1 MKPEPMSAT
10 ARSIARAAHSA
21 NRIGRQ
27 RWAYLTMLVIAT
39 VLTPAAASSA
49 RSRAYTEKV
58 IYSFSGTTDGAG
70 PSGVIMDG
78 KGDLYGTTPN
88 GGNNSDGNVFKV
100 TQSGAFSNVWEFEGP
115 PNDGAD
121 PLVGLIADKQ
131 GNQYGTT
138 LQGGKHS
145 AGTVYEITRTGTE
158 HVLYNFTGLKDGF
171 QPCSPLVTDATGN
184 LYGVASQGGKNNH
197 GVVFEVTK
205 AHKEHVLYNFT
216 VVSYP
221 MGMFCAGLI
230 LDGSG
235 NLYGTTYF
243 NGAHG
248 LGMVFKLSPKGVLTV
263 LDSFCSETNC
273 TDGANPVGGLV
284 SDAAGNLYGTTYQ
297 GGDPNCHSTGCGVV
311 FELSAAGQEK
321 ILHTFESNDGE
332 LPEGT
337 LVRDRKGDLF
347 GTTSN
352 GGTGGGG
359 TVFEVTSAGGFKV
372 LWDFQGPDGY
382 EPEQALILDGK
393 GNIYGTT
400 VLGGGF
406 GNGVVFELKP

>member
-1 MKPEPMSAT
+1 MNPESMSAT
-10 ARSIARAAHSA
+10 GRSIAGAARPAERVGH
-21 NRIGRQ
+21 R
-27 RWAYLTMLVIAT
+27 RWACLTMLLILA
-39 VLTPAAASSA
+39 VLAAAPTSSA

-58 IYSFSGTTDGAG
+58 IYSFAGTTDGAG
-70 PSGVIMDG
+70 PSGLIMDR
-78 KGDLYGTTPN
+78 KRDLYGTTPN
-88 GGNNSDGNVFKV
+88 GGNGNGNVFKV
-100 TQSGAFSNVWEFEGP
+100 TQSGAFTNVWEFEGQ

-121 PLVGLIADKQ
+121 PLVALIADKQ
-131 GNQYGTT
+131 GNRYGTT
-138 LQGGKHS
+138 LQGGKQN
-145 AGTVYEITRTGTE
+145 AGTVYEVTRTGKE
-158 HVLYNFTGLKDGF
+158 HVLYNFTGLKDGS
-171 QPCSPLVTDATGN
+171 QPCSPLVMDATGN
-184 LYGVASQGGKNNH
+184 LYGVTSQGGKNNH

-221 MGMFCAGLI
+221 MGMFCAGPI
-230 LDGSG
+230 IDRSG

-243 NGAHG
+243 NGTHG

-263 LDSFCSETNC
+263 RYNFCSATNC

-284 SDAAGNLYGTTYQ
+284 SDAAGNLYGTTYL
-297 GGDPNCHSTGCGVV
+297 GGDPNCNGTGCGVV
-311 FELSAAGQEK
+311 FELSTAGQEK

-337 LVRDRKGDLF
+337 LVRDPKGDLF
-347 GTTSN
+347 GTASN

-359 TVFEVTSAGGFKV
+359 TVFEVTSAGDFKV

-382 EPEQALILDGK
+382 EPEQALILDRK
-393 GNIYGTT
+393 GDLYGTT